1 MPYVKQGLQ
10 SDNYQL
16 WGGEYVFWALS
27 GVRVGMSAFP
37 NSGRSDRLISGESKV
52 SYRPIADILCSTI
65 IRLAVQACNGL

>member
-52 SYRPIADILCSTI
+52 SYRPK
-65 IRLAVQACNGL
+65 AVVYSKRIWPQ